1 MDKEKYYFISED
13 GIQEQREVEVRECIL
28 KGVFTDNGEETE
40 IVMDKE
46 RFDEWRIKMKEEVKD
61 E

>member
-1 MDKEKYYFISED
+1 MKEKYYYVDES

-46 RFDEWRIKMKEEVKD
+46 TFDDWREKMIGERK
-61 E
+61 